1 MYGIIS
7 DCLNREDRPV
17 GDVSRWLVAL
27 TLHCSAPLSREEEVV
42 VEPVVGVLSAYGFTI
57 NDPFM

>member
-7 DCLNREDRPV
+7 DCLTREDRPV
-17 GDVSRWLVAL
+17 GDVSRWLVGL
-27 TLHCSAPLSREEEVV
+27 TLHRSAPLSREEEVV
-42 VEPVVGVLSAYGFTI
+42 VEPVVGVLFACNFTI

>member
-7 DCLNREDRPV
+7 ACLNREDRPV
-17 GDVSRWLVAL
+17 GDVSRWVVGLAL
-27 TLHCSAPLSREEEVV
+27 HLAAPLNGAVEVV
-42 VEPVVGVLSAYGFTI
+42 VEPVVGVLFACNFTI